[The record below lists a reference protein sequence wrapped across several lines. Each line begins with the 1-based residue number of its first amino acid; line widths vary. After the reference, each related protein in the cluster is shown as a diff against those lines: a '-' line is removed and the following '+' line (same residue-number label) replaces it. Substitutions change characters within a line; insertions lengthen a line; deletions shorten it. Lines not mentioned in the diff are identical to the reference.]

1 MAVASIDQIVKKLL
15 IKQPFI
21 GTFLLGMNR
30 HFGNKCPTACVYRE
44 GINVSMCINEEFWNS
59 LESDE
64 MRSAV
69 IEHEVSHILFRHMFM
84 SEFFSDHKHLNVAS
98 DSEVNSYIPA
108 LQKDP
113 YVYAAKFGLEDRQGT
128 KYYYEKIPKDN
139 EFEQGDGTGQSF
151 DDHGTWE
158 DFRNLPDA
166 ERELVEHQIDYQA
179 KEAAQQVQ
187 KMCGSIPG
195 QFKEYID
202 SLFKQ
207 KPQIFNWRAYFRR
220 MIGVVMDISLK
231 KTYKKESLR
240 FKGCSGIRKRKKVSI
255 MVAIDTSGSV
265 SSQELCDFFSEINYI
280 HKSGAI
286 VEIIEFDHALQKQY
300 IYNGKWDGAI
310 HGRGG
315 TSFEGPLELYNKDRH
330 KHSLLVLF
338 TDGYA
343 PIEDLRPQGPMV
355 WIITSDGARQDYP
368 GKVIYIPKNN
378 E

>member
-30 HFGNKCPTACVYRE
+30 HFGNICSTACVYRQ
-44 GINVSMCINEEFWNS
+44 GINVAMCINEQYWNS

-64 MRSAV
+64 MRSAL
-69 IEHEVSHILFRHMFM
+69 IEHEIHHLLFRHMFM
-84 SEFFSDHKHLNVAS
+84 DEYFSDHQHLNVAG
-98 DSEVNSYIPA
+98 DCECNSYIPA

-113 YVYAAKFGLEDRQGT
+113 YAYAAQFGLENKQGT
-128 KYYYEKIPKDN
+128 KYYYEKIPKNN
-139 EFEQGDGTGQSF
+139 EFEMEGGAGQLV

-187 KMCGSIPG
+187 KMAGTIPG

-220 MIGVVMDISLK
+220 MLGFTVDTTIK
-231 KTYKKESLR
+231 KSRRKESNR
-240 FKGCSGIRKRKKVSI
+240 FIDASGIKRKKKHNI

-280 HKSGAI
+280 YKAGAHI
-286 VEIIEFDHALQKQY
+286 RIIEFDHALQHDY
-300 IYNGKWDGAI
+300 IYNGKWNGEV

-315 TSFEGPLELYNKDRH
+315 TSYDGPTELYNNYRREYTT
-330 KHSLLVLF
+330 LIMF

-343 PIEDLRPQGPMV
+343 PIDHLKPQGPVV

-368 GKVIYIPKNN
+368 GKTIYIPKNN